1 MSNRFQM
8 IFNNSRSLP
17 QNNNFS
23 NNFMSANRASVEK
36 IAAPKNTP
44 LNSPMISRIYAAK
57 AGCGSCGKKVA

>member
-1 MSNRFQM
+1 
-8 IFNNSRSLP
+8 
-17 QNNNFS
+17 
-23 NNFMSANRASVEK
+23 MSANRASVEK